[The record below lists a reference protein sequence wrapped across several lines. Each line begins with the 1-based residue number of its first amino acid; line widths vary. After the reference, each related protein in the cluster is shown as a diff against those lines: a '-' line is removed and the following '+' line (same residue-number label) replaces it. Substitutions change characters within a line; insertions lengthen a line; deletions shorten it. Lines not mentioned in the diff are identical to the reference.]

1 MAALSL
7 VAALR
12 RSTLRPLGAEGRT
25 VFAAQE
31 QLRGMV
37 ASRLGPRHAA
47 LLAECLANGAN
58 DTIEWYSTAAP
69 PFVRLSALD
78 DAGRKAAMATI
89 ESLSMEIHG
98 LAEELAKST
107 GERASAALLD
117 LARRYPDDSC
127 LYVAAD
133 GQPIIAGWG
142 FAATDRDAAIAG
154 EVRPGWRAPPKEP
167 PPAAP
172 TGPTRPVDYA
182 PLPRP
187 WQGRPWIGWGVV
199 GFAAGAVLF
208 AALWLAP
215 LAALLNPA
223 AAAARQ
229 LAAAQEREAG
239 LRRELALVQSA
250 AAAPLAECN
259 KTRPPPPPPPPPP
272 IRR

>member
-98 LAEELAKST
+98 LAEELANGT
-107 GERASAALLD
+107 T
-117 LARRYPDDSC
+117 
-127 LYVAAD
+127 
-133 GQPIIAGWG
+133 PI
-142 FAATDRDAAIAG
+142 TTTS
-154 EVRPGWRAPPKEP
+154 V
-167 PPAAP
+167 
-172 TGPTRPVDYA
+172 A

-187 WQGRPWIGWGVV
+187 WQGRPWVGW
-199 GFAAGAVLF
+199 
-208 AALWLAP
+208 
-215 LAALLNPA
+215 
-223 AAAARQ
+223 
-229 LAAAQEREAG
+229 
-239 LRRELALVQSA
+239 
-250 AAAPLAECN
+250 
-259 KTRPPPPPPPPPP
+259 
-272 IRR
+272 